1 MKLHPLDD
9 TITAIST
16 PIGEG
21 GIGIVRLSGKEA
33 IAIAD
38 KVFKSQSG
46 KRLSEMKS
54 HTVHYGWIVRKLGA
68 ESWELGAKAKKTNP
82 SLVPL
87 SSQLLA
93 PSSDEAIDEVLV
105 TVMRSPKSYTAED
118 MVEIS
123 CHGGM
128 LVMRRILDLL
138 VQQGARLAEP
148 GEFTKRA
155 FLNGRIDLVQAEA
168 VLDIIRS
175 QTDLSLRVAM
185 NQLEGHLSKKVRQI
199 REELLDLYAY
209 VEASVDFPDED
220 LEILSGID
228 MLNRVKKI
236 KDEIHKLSTTAERG
250 QVLREG
256 VMGVICGKP
265 NVGKSSL
272 LNALLGRERAI
283 VTPIPGTTRDTIEE
297 VMNLDGIPMRLV
309 DTAGIRESE
318 DTIEKEGIRR
328 SRTYFERA
336 DLLLTVLDGS
346 ASLTREDEEI
356 LKKAA
361 GRQAVIVINKKDLP
375 QRIDQARIKEWIN
388 GFPSVCISASQG
400 KGLEELVGVISK
412 LVWRGEVIGSSEEL
426 VTNVRHKEALIR
438 ADKSLEHLIETLEK
452 KLSAEFVSVDIRD
465 ALDAI
470 GEIVGETTTDD
481 LLGRIFSKFCIGK

>member
-1 MKLHPLDD
+1 MKPNHLDD
-9 TITAIST
+9 TIAAIST

-21 GIGIVRLSGKEA
+21 GIGIVRLSGKQA
-33 IAIAD
+33 ISIAD
-38 KVFKSQSG
+38 KIFKSRSG
-46 KRLSEMKS
+46 KQLSEMES
-54 HTVHYGWIVRKLGA
+54 HKVCYGYIISNILTTHDPRLTTKA
-68 ESWELGAKAKKTNP
+68 EI
-82 SLVPL
+82 
-87 SSQLLA
+87 
-93 PSSDEAIDEVLV
+93 IDEVLV
-105 TVMRSPKSYTAED
+105 TVMRAPKSYTAED
-118 MVEIS
+118 MVEIN

-128 LVMRRILDLL
+128 LPTRRILDLL

-155 FLNGRIDLVQAEA
+155 FLNGRMDLVQAEA

-220 LEILSGID
+220 MEILSGID

-256 VMGVICGKP
+256 IVGVICGKP

-283 VTPIPGTTRDTIEE
+283 VTPIPGTTRDIIEE

-309 DTAGIRESE
+309 DTAGIRESH
-318 DTIEKEGIRR
+318 DVIERAGIE
-328 SRTYFERA
+328 RTQVYFERA
-336 DLLLTVLDGS
+336 DLLLVVVDGS
-346 ASLTREDEEI
+346 SALSGEDEQI
-356 LKKAA
+356 LKKVN
-361 GRQAVIVINKKDLP
+361 GRQTVLAINKIDLP
-375 QRIDQARIKEWIN
+375 LKADLRELKEWVPN
-388 GFPSVCISASQG
+388 APVVKLSASQG
-400 KGLEELVGVISK
+400 SGLDELVKTISGICWK
-412 LVWRGEVIGSSEEL
+412 GEVAASNEEL
-426 VTNVRHKEALIR
+426 VTNVRHREALVR
-438 ADKSLEHLIETLEK
+438 AEKALESLLETMQK
-452 KLSAEFVSVDIRD
+452 KLSAEFISVDFRD

-470 GEIVGETTTDD
+470 GEIVGEITTDD
-481 LLGRIFSKFCIGK
+481 LLDRIFSKFCIGK